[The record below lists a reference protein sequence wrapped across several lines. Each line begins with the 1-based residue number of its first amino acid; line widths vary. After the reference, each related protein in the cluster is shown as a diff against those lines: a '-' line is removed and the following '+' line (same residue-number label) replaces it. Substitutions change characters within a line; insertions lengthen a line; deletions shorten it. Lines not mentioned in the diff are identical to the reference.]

1 MVISLINEKDN
12 VNNASEV
19 RKLLTKK
26 IKNNDACSPYYKALT
41 NLLFGIEDD
50 DTCEIFKTLE
60 KSKINYIRKLVGF
73 IEIFDACQN
82 IKDIEIEMRLQGA
95 ILYIIL
101 NLCDNKKW
109 NSLAKQLDDNDD
121 NNRRF
126 MITLIS
132 SLNPNNDDYF
142 N

>member
-1 MVISLINEKDN
+1 M
-12 VNNASEV
+12 
-19 RKLLTKK
+19 
-26 IKNNDACSPYYKALT
+26 
-41 NLLFGIEDD
+41 
-50 DTCEIFKTLE
+50 
-60 KSKINYIRKLVGF
+60 VGF

-132 SLNPNNDDYF
+132 SLNPNNDDYRKSRIITPVVL
-142 N
+142 